1 MKKSP
6 FFLLLIVLGIFGTSA
21 SLIAPGFLP
30 EKKRYAIIKPSRLF
44 LKGTTN
50 VNRFTCD
57 CEDQF
62 VPQELEVEVG
72 DATSRFQNTRL
83 GMTTRK
89 FNCKNRKMD
98 RDLQKA
104 LNAEEYPKIF
114 IDLLETRYNPE
125 HLKNLETGWF
135 ELEAKVNLTIAG
147 VTKVKRIKAQARRT
161 SENQFALKG
170 AEAVQ
175 MSEFGIDPPTAMF
188 GLIKVDDL
196 ITFHFDLTIQVEPTG
211 YN

>member
-6 FFLLLIVLGIFGTSA
+6 FFLLLIIIGILGTSA
-21 SLIAPGFLP
+21 TPFAPFSPP
-30 EKKRYAIIKPSRLF
+30 EKKRYSIVKPSRLF

-50 VNRFTCD
+50 VNKFTCD

-62 VPQELEVEVG
+62 VFQELEVEVG
-72 DATSRFQNTRL
+72 DAASRFQNARL

-89 FNCKNRKMD
+89 FNCKNGKMD

-104 LNAEEYPKIF
+104 LKAEEHPKIL
-114 IDLLETRYNPE
+114 IELLEARHKPE
-125 HLKNLETGWF
+125 HLKNPEAGWF
-135 ELEAKVNLTIAG
+135 DVEAKVNLTITN
-147 VTKVKRIKAQARRT
+147 VTKVKRIKAQARRI

-170 AEAVQ
+170 SESVQ
-175 MSEFGIDPPTAMF
+175 MTEFGIDPPTAMF

-196 ITFHFDLTIQVEPTG
+196 ITFHFDLTVQVDPIG
-211 YN
+211 FN

>member
-6 FFLLLIVLGIFGTSA
+6 FFLLLIIIGILGTSA
-21 SLIAPGFLP
+21 TPFAPFSPP
-30 EKKRYAIIKPSRLF
+30 EKKRYSIVKPSRLF

-50 VNRFTCD
+50 VNKFTCD

-62 VPQELEVEVG
+62 VFQELEVEVG
-72 DATSRFQNTRL
+72 DAASRFQNARL

-89 FNCKNRKMD
+89 FNCKNGKMD

-104 LNAEEYPKIF
+104 LKAEEHPKIL
-114 IDLLETRYNPE
+114 IELLEARHKPE
-125 HLKNLETGWF
+125 HLNNPEAGWF
-135 ELEAKVNLTIAG
+135 DVEAKVNLTITN
-147 VTKVKRIKAQARRT
+147 VTKVKRIKAQARRI

-170 AEAVQ
+170 SEAVQ
-175 MSEFGIDPPTAMF
+175 MTEFGIDPPTAMF

-196 ITFHFDLTIQVEPTG
+196 ITFHFDLTVQVDPIG
-211 YN
+211 FN